1 MITIEITNVAAVVE
15 AERGWFVANV
25 VGAFVDL
32 EARVEDIVIARLREA
47 LAAEGIEA
55 VIAIAPRPP
64 AT

>member
-32 EARVEDIVIARLREA
+32 EARVEAIVIARLREA

-55 VIAIAPRPP
+55 VITSAPTP
-64 AT
+64 